1 MPAIDDLRDLLDQ
14 QRRAIESSEP
24 GVRDGADPES
34 LHRFRVATRRS
45 RALIRASRPL
55 VRDQLANLD
64 RELRWLGGVSGPVR
78 DLDVLIDHLGG
89 MLDEL
94 ERGPGGRRGDHRGAR
109 AGARSAQRAILV
121 EALDTDRY
129 RAAARPVRRGSADA
143 ARDGRRACRSSR
155 LAATRVRAAAG
166 GYDELGPQPSDDDLH
181 AVRIKAKHARY
192 AAELAALGHGEEL
205 DELADALRTIQDLI
219 GAHQDAV
226 VAEERVRGLATRR
239 LADRRRAH
247 RRAGAPPQPQARAE
261 LPRALEAR
269 RARRR
274 EASF

>member
-1 MPAIDDLRDLLDQ
+1 MPAIDDLRDLLDH

-55 VRDQLANLD
+55 VRDQLASLD

-78 DLDVLIDHLGG
+78 DLDVLVDHLGG

-94 ERGPGGRRGDHRGAR
+94 GEDR
-109 AGARSAQRAILV
+109 AGAESIIDELEKERAAQRAILV
-121 EALDTDRY
+121 EALDTDRFRLLLDRFDEALPTLRVMDAGVSLVAIAQREY
-129 RAAARPVRRGSADA
+129 ERLRA
-143 ARDGRRACRSSR
+143 
-155 LAATRVRAAAG
+155 
-166 GYDELGPQPSDDDLH
+166 GYDDLGLHPSDDELH
-181 AVRIKAKHARY
+181 AVRIRAKHARY

-205 DELADALRTIQDLI
+205 AGLAHSLRAIQDLI

-226 VAEERVRGLATRR
+226 VAEERVRELATDASRI
-239 LADRRRAH
+239 A
-247 RRAGAPPQPQARAE
+247 AGRIIEQERSQKRQARAD
-261 LPRALEAR
+261 LPLAWKRVERAAEGA
-269 RARRR
+269 
-274 EASF
+274 F

>member
-1 MPAIDDLRDLLDQ
+1 MPAIDDLRDLLDH

-55 VRDQLANLD
+55 VRDQLATLD

-78 DLDVLIDHLGG
+78 DLDVLVDHLGG

-94 ERGPGGRRGDHRGAR
+94 GEDR
-109 AGARSAQRAILV
+109 AGAESIIAELEKERAAQRAILV
-121 EALDTDRY
+121 EALDTDRFRLLLDRFDEALPTLRVMDAGVSLVAIAQREY
-129 RAAARPVRRGSADA
+129 ERLRA
-143 ARDGRRACRSSR
+143 
-155 LAATRVRAAAG
+155 
-166 GYDELGPQPSDDDLH
+166 GYDDLGSHPSDDDLH

-205 DELADALRTIQDLI
+205 AGLAHSLRSIQDLI

-226 VAEERVRGLATRR
+226 VAEERVRELATDASRI
-239 LADRRRAH
+239 A
-247 RRAGAPPQPQARAE
+247 AGRIIEQERSRKRQARDDLPLAWKRVERAAE
-261 LPRALEAR
+261 SA
-269 RARRR
+269 
-274 EASF
+274 F